1 MKESY
6 LKNRSNVFE
15 VPVKWIVFLRIFLPI
30 DIVINVLLL
39 IIPIVY
45 STFSYL
51 NIALDVAV
59 IVINIVQAIAVYR
72 LSQKDYKRLMI
83 SWGVMPFIYI
93 IRYLVYSLSINKR
106 LYAAD
111 YRIIVV
117 GFIFFILYS
126 WANQV
131 YFRNRKVLF
140 YFGKFVYL
148 SDEAKAVVQKQFNE
162 KFIRICGKVNTVLI
176 DIAFIILVISL
187 AINVSSSR
195 LSDSDKNIRFLL
207 IICGFIV
214 LTIIAWNDK
223 KKEYKR
229 NIIKGVDYVEISA
242 EEIQGIYNLEFTS
255 KRLSNFIAAVSTTVV
270 IVLLGLFINN
280 GIHWITMKVDENSIK
295 ESYDISVLNNE
306 RVAML
311 EDIGYSET
319 EISELMNA
327 CQSDADRAFVNLL
340 IDDNGGLQFTINP
353 YILSNDL
360 GTEVVK
366 YYNKRLQN
374 YHTLYCSLDDY
385 EEKEVL
391 EQNISEYITA
401 EFNVLIGNS
410 KDYNGV
416 KYYEKYTSWLKE
428 SSINVCN
435 EYREIMTL
443 NGYDYCIDNQMTLKC
458 PERLL
463 MLFSGLEYIFSEE
476 SKMAKRFDKKV
487 EDIAEL
493 KYSGCYEFIVIK
505 SGVRYFINDYLR
517 GDSYIDPDYSYVY
530 MQKYH
535 LNKRTLSA
543 LDEGKMWEEYI
554 YYKKFGN
561 CFKVRSLDDLYGVI
575 VYMDIYDPAT
585 VASINKLSSEGL
597 ASFVSEECVAEIKE
611 STDEKTY
618 KFGEAYAKRKAG
630 VVESVYKW
638 LYGGQDFYDYSEDNI
653 LYILDGY
660 LDGDIFSFIDQEYYP
675 IKNGILS
682 PRYNYNDDVM

>member
-39 IIPIVY
+39 IIPILY

-72 LSQKDYKRLMI
+72 LSKKDYKRLMI

-140 YFGKFVYL
+140 YLDKYIYL
-148 SDEAKAVVQKQFNE
+148 SDEAKAVVRERFSE
-162 KFIRICGKVNTVLI
+162 KYIRLCDKVKTVLM
-176 DIAFIILVISL
+176 DIIFIVIIILI
-187 AINVSSSR
+187 IIMTIKQSSPTKM
-195 LSDSDKNIRFLL
+195 LF
-207 IICGFIV
+207 IICGLIIA
-214 LTIIAWNDK
+214 LTIIALTDK

-280 GIHWITMKVDENSIK
+280 GIHWITMKVDEDSIK

-306 RVAML
+306 RVTML

-353 YILSNDL
+353 YLLSNDL

-505 SGVRYFINDYLR
+505 SGVRYFINDHLS

-561 CFKVRSLDDLYGVI
+561 CFKVSSWDDLYGVI

-618 KFGEAYAKRKAG
+618 KFGEAYAKRNAG

-682 PRYNYNDDVM
+682 PRYNYNEDVM

>member
-39 IIPIVY
+39 IIPILY

-140 YFGKFVYL
+140 YLDKYIYL
-148 SDEAKAVVQKQFNE
+148 SDEAKAVVRERFSE
-162 KFIRICGKVNTVLI
+162 KYIRLCDKVKTVLM
-176 DIAFIILVISL
+176 DIIFIVIIILI
-187 AINVSSSR
+187 IIMTIKQSSPTKM
-195 LSDSDKNIRFLL
+195 LF
-207 IICGFIV
+207 IICGLIIA
-214 LTIIAWNDK
+214 LTIIALTDK

-255 KRLSNFIAAVSTTVV
+255 KRLSNFIAAVSITVV

-306 RVAML
+306 RVTML

-353 YILSNDL
+353 YLLSNDL

-385 EEKEVL
+385 EERNVL
-391 EQNISEYITA
+391 EQNLSEYITA

-410 KDYNGV
+410 KEYNGI
-416 KYYEKYTSWLKE
+416 KYYEKYVSWLKE
-428 SSINVCN
+428 GSINVCN
-435 EYREIMTL
+435 EYREIMTF
-443 NGYDYCIDNQMTLKC
+443 NGYDYCMDNLATLEC

-493 KYSGCYEFIVIK
+493 KYSGCYDFIVIK
-505 SGVRYFINDYLR
+505 SGVRYFINDYLS
-517 GDSYIDPDYSYVY
+517 GDIDPDYSYVY

-561 CFKVRSLDDLYGVI
+561 CFKVRSDDNYYGVI

-611 STDEKTY
+611 RTDEKTY
-618 KFGEAYAKRKAG
+618 KFGEAYAKRNAG

-682 PRYNYNDDVM
+682 PRYNYNEDVM